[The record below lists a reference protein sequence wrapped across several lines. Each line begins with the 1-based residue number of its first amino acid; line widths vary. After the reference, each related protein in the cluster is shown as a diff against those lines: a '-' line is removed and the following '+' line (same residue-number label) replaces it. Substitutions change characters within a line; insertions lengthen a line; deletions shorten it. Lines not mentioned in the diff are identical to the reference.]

1 MKMNIEQ
8 SIWTKYKPIVEANK
22 EKRKIQGCFYDNEP
36 TEILLDEAL
45 LSDTDN
51 EGKQIRYQWNMY
63 HLISHQWVKDLFGDD
78 WTIVEKLLSVREAD
92 IVEVNGII
100 YYRESYLQ
108 SVLDVL
114 IALSKTQLVN
124 SLRPLPQCVK
134 EVSKPIYTSKDLMV
148 ILNVKDSTLRSYRDN
163 CLIEYSKCG
172 DKIWYTEDNLMNFIN
187 RHQVKNEF

>member
-1 MKMNIEQ
+1 MRINIEE
-8 SIWTKYKPIVEANK
+8 SIWTRYRPIVEVNK
-22 EKRKIQGCFYDNEP
+22 EKRKLKGWLFDNEP
-36 TEILLDEAL
+36 TEIIIDENL
-45 LSDTDN
+45 INDTDPN
-51 EGKQIRYQWNMY
+51 GKPIRYQWNMY
-63 HLISHQWVKDLFGDD
+63 HLLSYQWVKDLFGDD
-78 WTIVEKLLSVREAD
+78 WTIVEKLLLVREAD
-92 IVEVNGII
+92 IVEVNGNI

-108 SVLDVL
+108 GVLDVL
-114 IALSKTQLVN
+114 TALAKTQLVN

-172 DKIWYTEDNLMNFIN
+172 DKIWYTEDNLMDIIN

>member
-22 EKRKIQGCFYDNEP
+22 EKRMKQGCLYDEEP

-45 LSDTDN
+45 LTDTDR
-51 EGKQIRYQWNMY
+51 EGKQIRYPWNMC
-63 HLISHQWVKDLFGDD
+63 HLLSHQWVKDLFGDD

-92 IVEVNGII
+92 IVEVNENI

-108 SVLDVL
+108 GVLDVL
-114 IALSKTQLVN
+114 TALSKTQFVN
-124 SLRPLPQCVK
+124 TLRPLPQCVK

-148 ILNVKDSTLRSYRDN
+148 ILNVKDSTLRGYRDN

-172 DKIWYTEDNLMNFIN
+172 DKIWYTEDNLMDFIN
-187 RHQVKNEF
+187 RHQIKNEF